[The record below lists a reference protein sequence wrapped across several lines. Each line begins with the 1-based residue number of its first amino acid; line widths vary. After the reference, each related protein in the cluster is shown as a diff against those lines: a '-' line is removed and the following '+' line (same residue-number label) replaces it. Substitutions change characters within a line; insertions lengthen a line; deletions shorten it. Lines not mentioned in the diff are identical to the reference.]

1 MGKNKKEEGPYSAF
15 VSDMLKKAQGTDNVA
30 KPQTLMTKDVKKDP
44 GIKSV
49 SLYMKD
55 EDVKKVEDEVK
66 KIKDKIR

>member
-1 MGKNKKEEGPYSAF
+1 MEWNEA
-15 VSDMLKKAQGTDNVA
+15 
-30 KPQTLMTKDVKKDP
+30 KDVKKDP
-44 GIKSV
+44 GIKPV

>member
-1 MGKNKKEEGPYSAF
+1 MEKSKKEEGPYSAL
-15 VSDMLKKAQGTDNVA
+15 VNDLLKKAQSKDSVA

-44 GIKSV
+44 GIKPV